1 MAMDCEV
8 MICGFGPVGQLL
20 ALLLT
25 DLGVSV
31 IAVDEADEVYSL
43 PRAAVIDDEVLRI
56 FQAVG
61 LDAAVL
67 KDAQVQQSVSFVTNR
82 GKKIEVLRPANG
94 DLGHPPL
101 VSIHQPSM
109 ERTMVAAIT
118 ERGQTDLRWGTRV
131 ETVDRAANHVD
142 VYVRP
147 TTGGRSTRIRAQ
159 YVVAC
164 DGGRSF
170 VRRSLQIPFGGSTYS
185 QRWLVLDGLLDKPL
199 AKIPHPHFIGD
210 VRRPTVSLPM
220 SPGRH
225 RWEWMLHPGEDAADF
240 ERESR
245 IRQLAAPF
253 ITDEQVEFERAV
265 VYTFHVR
272 RAERW
277 RAGRVFLAGDSA
289 HLTPPFAGQGFSSG
303 ARDAQN
309 LAWKIEAVLRGA
321 PKNLLD
327 SYEIERRPHVTSMQ
341 NLAVRWGGI
350 VQTANPTVGKVRD
363 GVLGMLNRSGA
374 LSLIREQVKPL
385 PTYGRGDFAE
395 RPARLPFNRSVGAL
409 FPQPERIDEQLGNR
423 WAVVAASPAIASAW
437 RAHGVTCV
445 VSPVNEWLRSKDCE
459 WALLRPDKFVY
470 AIGNSDD
477 IPAAASKLRKL
488 LGGSMNQSA
497 VEATELVAA

>member
-1 MAMDCEV
+1 MTECEV

-25 DLGVSV
+25 DLGVKV

-56 FQAVG
+56 FQSVG
-61 LDAAVL
+61 LDTAIL
-67 KDAQVQQSVSFVTNR
+67 SDAQPQKSVTFVTNS
-82 GKKIEVLRPANG
+82 GKKVEVLRPAQG
-94 DLGHPPL
+94 DLGQPPL

-109 ERTMVAAIT
+109 ERSMVAALE
-118 ERGQTDLRWGTRV
+118 ERGEADVRWRTRV
-131 ETVDRAANHVD
+131 ETVDRAADHVD
-142 VYVRP
+142 AYVRS
-147 TTGGRSTRIRAQ
+147 TAGGKTERIRAR
-159 YVVAC
+159 YLVAC

-170 VRRSLQIPFGGSTYS
+170 VRRSLQIPFGGSTFA

-199 AKIPHPHFIGD
+199 AKVPNPHFIGD
-210 VRRPTVSLPM
+210 VSRPTVSLPM

-225 RWEWMLHPGEDAADF
+225 RWEWMLHPGENAAEF
-240 ERESR
+240 EDPVR
-245 IRQLAAPF
+245 IRELAAPY
-253 ITDEQVEFERAV
+253 ITDEDVEFERAV

-321 PKNLLD
+321 PSQLLD
-327 SYEIERRPHVTSMQ
+327 SYEVERRPHVTSMQ

-350 VQTANPTVGKVRD
+350 VQTSSPAVGKLRD
-363 GVLGMLNRSGA
+363 GLIGFADASGL

-385 PTYGRGDFAE
+385 PTYGKGAFAT
-395 RPARLPFNRSVGAL
+395 RPAKLPFNRSVGSL
-409 FPQPERIDEQLGNR
+409 FPQPERIDEELGNR
-423 WAVVAASPAIASAW
+423 WSVVADSPSVAGAW
-437 RAHGVTCV
+437 RDRGVTSIV
-445 VSPVNEWLRSKDCE
+445 RPVNSWLRSNDCE

-470 AIGNSDD
+470 ATGSADQIA
-477 IPAAASKLRKL
+477 PTAKQLEKLV
-488 LGGSMNQSA
+488 SA
-497 VEATELVAA
+497 